1 MLEIR
6 PLGLALEEPVTYG
19 QFLAQAR
26 VFRSDESE
34 VIARFIRAA
43 RAAVETYTGQVLHRE
58 RYYMR
63 GSATDFARFTA
74 YGPSVFSATK
84 DGIAESPL
92 PVLVRKCPYVFG
104 FDLTSA
110 DWVMNINSGRT
121 RDQVL
126 AEFPQLAQAILELST
141 HSYDNRS
148 AGAPSL
154 MSDASFLRV
163 LNSARIPTS
172 GSIS

>member
-34 VIARFIRAA
+34 VIARFIKSA
-43 RAAVETYTGQVLHRE
+43 RAAIELYTGQVLHRE

-63 GSATDFARFTA
+63 GLATDFARFTA
-74 YGPSVFSATK
+74 YGPSVVTATK
-84 DGIAESPL
+84 DSVAESPL
-92 PVLVRKCPYVFG
+92 PALIRKCPYVYS
-104 FDLTSA
+104 FDLATA
-110 DWVMNINSGRT
+110 DWVITLNSGRT
-121 RDQVL
+121 RDEVS
-126 AEFPQLAQAILELST
+126 AEFPQMAQAILELST

-148 AGAPSL
+148 AFAPSL

-172 GSIS
+172 ANIS

>member
-26 VFRSDESE
+26 VFRSDEAD
-34 VIARFIRAA
+34 VIARFITSA
-43 RAAVETYTGQVLHRE
+43 RAAVELYTGQVLHRE

-63 GSATDFARFTA
+63 GLAPDFTRFTA
-74 YGPSVFSATK
+74 YGPTVATATK
-84 DGIAESPL
+84 DAIAADPL
-92 PVLVRKCPYVFG
+92 PTIIRKCPYVFA
-104 FDLTSA
+104 FDLDAA
-110 DWVMNINSGRT
+110 DWIITINSGRT
-121 RDQVL
+121 ASQVA

-172 GSIS
+172 GNIS